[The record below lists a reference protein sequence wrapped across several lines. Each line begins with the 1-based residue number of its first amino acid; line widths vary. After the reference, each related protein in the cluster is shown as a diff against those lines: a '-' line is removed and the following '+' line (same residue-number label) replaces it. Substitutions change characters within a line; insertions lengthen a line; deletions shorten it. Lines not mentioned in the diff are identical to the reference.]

1 MARQSKRKYP
11 RIPYQGKIDLY
22 FKDRSYLKCSPQNL
36 SLIGVWIV
44 GCLEQ
49 KEGAQCDIE
58 FHDAAANTA
67 RPLRI
72 KGEVVRVDEEGVAL
86 LFLNM
91 NVRTFTDLEA
101 LIVEQGGPP
110 LMEENEFL
118 AGLPA

>member
-1 MARQSKRKYP
+1 MS
-11 RIPYQGKIDLY
+11 
-22 FKDRSYLKCSPQNL
+22 LKLKWFAS
-36 SLIGVWIV
+36 
-44 GCLEQ
+44 CLATMICLLLPLT
-49 KEGAQCDIE
+49 AQCDIE
-58 FHDAAANTA
+58 FHDAAANTT

-72 KGEVVRVDEEGVAL
+72 KGEVVRVDEEGIAI

-91 NVRTFTDLEA
+91 NVRTFSDLEA